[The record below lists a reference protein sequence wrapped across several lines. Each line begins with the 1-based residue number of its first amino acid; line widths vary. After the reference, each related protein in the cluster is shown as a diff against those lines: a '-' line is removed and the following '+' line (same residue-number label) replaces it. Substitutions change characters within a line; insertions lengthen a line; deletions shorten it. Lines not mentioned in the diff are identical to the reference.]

1 MNDSEKVLGN
11 LSITNDILQNALGK
25 LVGWDNRDLIHLLHG
40 LIGES
45 HKGAEI
51 FMRIAMGEQLP
62 PVPPVGAEIYVPIN
76 RMGWGVDEKEWTSS
90 PFNENGYVRC
100 SVVNTRAIHNYSP
113 IEVQLPA
120 WEKYEQPIRIGIGL
134 NDYKKADFLDFYE
147 PDHKLA
153 TTRTAKIGPAA
164 SPF

>member
-1 MNDSEKVLGN
+1 MIGSDNDVDKVLGN

-45 HKGAEI
+45 HKGAEM
-51 FMRIAMGEQLP
+51 FMRIAIGEALP
-62 PVPPVGAEIYVPIN
+62 PVPPVGAEIYVAIN
-76 RMGWGVDEKEWTSS
+76 KLGWGIDEKEWTSS
-90 PFNENGYVRC
+90 PFNENGYIKC
-100 SVVNTRAIHNYSP
+100 SVVATRPIHHYGA

-120 WEKYEQPIRIGIGL
+120 WEKYGEPIRARIEL
-134 NDYKKADFLDFYE
+134 TDYKKADFLDFYQ
-147 PDHKLA
+147 PDDQVQP
-153 TTRTAKIGPAA
+153 RV